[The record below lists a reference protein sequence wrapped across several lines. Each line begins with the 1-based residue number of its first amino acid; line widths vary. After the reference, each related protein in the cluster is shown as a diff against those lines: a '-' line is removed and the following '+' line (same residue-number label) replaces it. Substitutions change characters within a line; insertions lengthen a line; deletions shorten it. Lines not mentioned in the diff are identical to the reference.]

1 MDQGHC
7 YVDRESKK
15 RLIEPVYFERTMNA
29 VYGSRI
35 GRWLANVASSYLIFS
50 RFYGWLQRLPITKKK
65 IVPFVRRYEVN
76 AEECTKELSAYRS
89 FDDFF
94 TRKLRPEA
102 RPIVQDEN
110 IAVAPAD
117 GRYLIYKNVSEFGEF
132 VVKSKKFSLEN
143 LLGRRKDLVE
153 EYSQGAMVII
163 RLAPFDYHRFHF
175 PFDCVPSQS
184 QLISGKL
191 HSVHPLAMRDY
202 FVHFCENK
210 RMLTVLDSKMF
221 GKVLYLEI
229 GAMNVGSIHNT
240 FIPGKLYRKGE
251 EKGFFSFGGSSIIL
265 LFRPNVITFDEDL
278 VCNSR
283 MGLETFCKVG
293 QSLGFY

>member
-1 MDQGHC
+1 MDHSHC

-15 RLIEPVYFERTMNA
+15 RLIEPVYCEKTMNA
-29 VYGSRI
+29 IYGSKI
-35 GRWLANVASSYLIFS
+35 GRWLADIVSSYAVFS
-50 RFYGWLQRLPITKKK
+50 RFYGWIQRLPVTRKK
-65 IVPFVRRYEVN
+65 IVPFVRRYDVN
-76 AEECTKELSAYRS
+76 AQECTKELSAYRS

-94 TRKLRPEA
+94 TRKLRPES
-102 RPIVQDEN
+102 RPIAQEDNV
-110 IAVAPAD
+110 AVAPAD

-132 VVKSKKFSLEN
+132 VVKSKRFSLEK
-143 LLGRRKDLVE
+143 LLGRKEKLVKR
-153 EYSQGAMVII
+153 YAQGAMVII

-210 RMLTVLDSKMF
+210 RMLTVLNSKLF
-221 GKVLYLEI
+221 GEVLCLEI

-240 FIPGKLYRKGE
+240 FVPGKMYRKGD
-251 EKGFFSFGGSSIIL
+251 EKGFFLLGVRLLSCCSSRALSFLMKIL
-265 LFRPNVITFDEDL
+265 PVIQGWGWRLFVRWA
-278 VCNSR
+278 
-283 MGLETFCKVG
+283 
-293 QSLGFY
+293 SL